1 MTTGDAFDPIDS
13 FGDADYTADLDLSDW
28 LPDMTTRP
36 AARLMLIRV
45 ALMEFA
51 NKARVYHPSPSDVS
65 FKDHPNGN
73 FDAKLTGIN
82 SVEGRKE
89 LKPADIA

>member
-1 MTTGDAFDPIDS
+1 MTTGDALDPIDS
-13 FGDADYTADLDLSDW
+13 FGDADYTSDLALSDW

-45 ALMEFA
+45 TLMEFA
-51 NKARVYHPSPSDVS
+51 NKTRVYHPSPSDVS
-65 FKDHPNGN
+65 FKDHPNG
-73 FDAKLTGIN
+73 
-82 SVEGRKE
+82 RKE